1 MTSRFTEKDMLDR
14 LKRIDKSGIKARDLL
29 ILHTI
34 ISSPGISGIDIA
46 HKLGIPER
54 SHIQSALYR
63 MEALELI
70 EDRRSPE
77 HRRKANPAMFHAL
90 PKGRA
95 LWDEIKPCD
104 LPFDL

>member
-1 MTSRFTEKDMLDR
+1 MTASFTEKDMLDR
-14 LKRIDKSGIKARDLL
+14 LKRIDKSGIKARDIL

-63 MEALELI
+63 METLELI

-90 PKGRA
+90 PKGRD
-95 LWDEIKPCD
+95 LWDQIKPCD
-104 LPFDL
+104 LSFDL

>member
-1 MTSRFTEKDMLDR
+1 MTVSFTEKDMLDR
-14 LKRIDKSGIKARDLL
+14 LKRIDKSGIKARDIL

-34 ISSPGISGIDIA
+34 ISHPGISGIDIA
-46 HKLGIPER
+46 HKLAFSER

-63 MEALELI
+63 MQDLELI